1 MLTRERAPE
10 EELDAAPRW
19 SLDHIDWSGIARA
32 RARDDPLLFFLV
44 TAASFVE
51 TGADLYAANLAS
63 HVDDPVAKRWL
74 EHRWQ
79 FEELRHGRA
88 LRKYVE
94 TVWPELDWA
103 RGYADFMAE
112 YSAHCTLDALDGS
125 RALEM
130 VARCVV
136 EVGTSTYYTALLR
149 YAPEPVLGSLVRRIR
164 QDEVRHYKRF
174 RGFFESYRRK
184 ERIGRLAVLRK
195 LLARLAEAQD
205 LDAYV
210 AFKHVW
216 LMRHPRDEFP
226 NPRFALFMREVH
238 SVMRDRY
245 PYRMAARML
254 LRPLRLAPALI
265 NLASPLLEGA
275 ARRLMFS

>member
-112 YSAHCTLDALDGS
+112 YSVHCTLDALDGS

-149 YAPEPVLGSLVRRIR
+149 YAPEPVLGGLVRRIR
-164 QDEVRHYKRF
+164 QDEVRHYNRF

-210 AFKHVW
+210 AF
-216 LMRHPRDEFP
+216 
-226 NPRFALFMREVH
+226 
-238 SVMRDRY
+238 
-245 PYRMAARML
+245 
-254 LRPLRLAPALI
+254 
-265 NLASPLLEGA
+265 NLATSSPTRGSRCSCAKFTRSCAIATRIAWRRGCCCARSDSPPLSSTSRPRCSR
-275 ARRLMFS
+275 ARRGG